1 MSKISCSM
9 KTIPKLPIFSN
20 FDIIIKVKYTIIKG
34 GSVYRLKCKNC
45 ESVSVQITENSEPDY
60 TCLEC
65 GGRCVIFKEFLAD
78 KEDVIFSMIGIRD

>member
-34 GSVYRLKCKNC
+34 GELK
-45 ESVSVQITENSEPDY
+45 
-60 TCLEC
+60 
-65 GGRCVIFKEFLAD
+65 
-78 KEDVIFSMIGIRD
+78 